1 MAAEFA
7 TLGANPSADELTWK
21 RWPNDKMTVQEL
33 DARSVSYFNNPDVA
47 PNDWF
52 DGYEEF
58 PNASSPKA
66 LNLLGHS
73 YRTDTV
79 HLDFSPRATVARS
92 TIGRRLKDKKITKAE
107 YDTFVQRYREMV
119 AADLPWFLSA
129 LGLCRNV
136 KAAIMAGTVGKDP
149 KKDYLDTL
157 LQEHL
162 PPLYSLK
169 LRQCFEANKKY
180 GATALY
186 DLTGPTLNI
195 PVFFVSASPS
205 YQKGGKGVRLAKE
218 VQQNLCILKK
228 AGFIK

>member
-1 MAAEFA
+1 M
-7 TLGANPSADELTWK
+7 G
-21 RWPNDKMTVQEL
+21 
-33 DARSVSYFNNPDVA
+33 
-47 PNDWF
+47 
-52 DGYEEF
+52 G
-58 PNASSPKA
+58 
-66 LNLLGHS
+66 
-73 YRTDTV
+73 
-79 HLDFSPRATVARS
+79 
-92 TIGRRLKDKKITKAE
+92 RLKHKKITEAE
-107 YDTFVQRYREMV
+107 HEIFVQRYREMV